1 MTDCIE
7 SFNFCPEL
15 ERCGQ
20 ETHHLSPTQEK
31 KLLPLTDV
39 PLLYKQQEIDVVLT
53 YIIFKK
59 QQQHC
64 KHVAKGFNGVLTH
77 PTLC

>member
-7 SFNFCPEL
+7 SFHFCPEL

-20 ETHHLSPTQEK
+20 ETHRLSPTQEK
-31 KLLPLTDV
+31 KLATDRCYFL
-39 PLLYKQQEIDVVLT
+39 LLYKQQEIDVVLT
-53 YIIFKK
+53 YIILKK
-59 QQQHC
+59 TKHC
-64 KHVAKGFNGVLTH
+64 KHGAKGFNRGLTH

>member
-15 ERCGQ
+15 ELCRQ

-31 KLLPLTDV
+31 KLLLLTDV
-39 PLLYKQQEIDVVLT
+39 PLLYKQQEIDVVLAN
-53 YIIFKK
+53 IIFKK
-59 QQQHC
+59 NI
-64 KHVAKGFNGVLTH
+64 VNM
-77 PTLC
+77 